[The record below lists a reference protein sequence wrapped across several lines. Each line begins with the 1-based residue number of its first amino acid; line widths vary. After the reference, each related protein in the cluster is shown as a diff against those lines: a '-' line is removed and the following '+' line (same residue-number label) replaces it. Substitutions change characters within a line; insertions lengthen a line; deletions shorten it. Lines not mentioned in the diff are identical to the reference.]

1 MSILRRKKDKEE
13 EEKETSAKKPASK
26 KRGGRKKKKEITP
39 WTRKERLLVFWV
51 LAGTFLVS
59 GILAL
64 SARSW
69 KLPNLPRIEL
79 PSFDQ
84 TITIEGDKTAQKKA
98 DKAIS
103 LFNKEVQPLTG
114 VYGLY
119 VYRLN
124 DNSEYG
130 IRERETFQAASLIKL
145 PVMIAAFQQAEKG
158 KLNLDAKY
166 SLKNSDK
173 IGGSGSISGKPEG
186 TIFTYREL
194 LQYMGKQSDNTA
206 FNVMRK
212 KLGDDLIAQT
222 IASIGMTKTSVSTND
237 TSPYDIG
244 LLFKKLWNGELISD
258 EHKDELLNNITDTIY
273 ENWIK
278 EGIPSV
284 RVAHKFG
291 REEGVVND
299 AGIVYAD
306 DPFVLVIMSKG
317 VITREADE
325 VFPKLARIVY
335 QVEQGDY

>member
-1 MSILRRKKDKEE
+1 MAILRRKKEKEE
-13 EEKETSAKKPASK
+13 EEVKKPPKITTK
-26 KRGGRKKKKEITP
+26 KKGGRKKKQEITP

-59 GILAL
+59 GFLAL

-69 KLPNLPRIEL
+69 KLPNLPRIAL
-79 PSFDQ
+79 PSFSE
-84 TITIEGDKTAQKKA
+84 TITIEGNKEAQQKA
-98 DKAIS
+98 DKVIS
-103 LFNKEVQPLTG
+103 LFNDQTKPLTG

-119 VYRLN
+119 VVRLN
-124 DNSEYG
+124 DGSEYG
-130 IRERETFQAASLIKL
+130 IREKETFQAASLIKL
-145 PVMIAAFQQAEKG
+145 PVMIAAYQQAEKG
-158 KLNLDAKY
+158 KLNLDDKY
-166 SLKNSDK
+166 SLKNADK
-173 IGGSGSISGKPEG
+173 IGGSGSISGMPAG
-186 TIFTYREL
+186 TVFTYREL
-194 LQYMGKQSDNTA
+194 LKYMGKQSDNTA
-206 FNVMRK
+206 FNVLRK
-212 KLGDDLIAQT
+212 KLGDDLITQT
-222 IASIGMTKTSVSTND
+222 IADIGMTKTALDSND

-244 LLFKKLWNGELISD
+244 LLFKKLWDGELISD
-258 EHKDELLNNITDTIY
+258 EHKDELLGNITDTIY

-278 EGIPSV
+278 EGIPNV

-306 DPFVLVIMSKG
+306 DPFILVIMSKG